1 MKRIRICAAIAA
13 ALLAQQALAQNT
25 ASSTSS
31 SSANPSSN
39 AQSTGNVQSNTFG
52 STNNTNS
59 SSSANQSASASS
71 TNSQNNGSASTLNA
85 NFTIVNPSAAPA
97 ANSTQSS
104 VPADGVLKQS
114 VTGET
119 YTYGEQ
125 RTYVEYGGTQTI
137 KNVPSIAAPPLAS
150 SNDTCMGSASGGLAV
165 AGFGITG
172 AGTYV
177 DEHCKRIKM
186 SRELWN
192 KGMKAASL
200 AMDCMDRDAR
210 EALELTG
217 FVCPQTARAQKQAE
231 EAGLKQ
237 AQAIGAPKLQMVS
250 VVAPARAP
258 AAPAAVPAAP
268 AAVPAAPAQ
277 APAVAAEEW
286 ALPVVEPAD
295 VAVATPVRIAP
306 EPERAVVP
314 PVPQEPNVIIR
325 RVDDGASRALR

>member
-1 MKRIRICAAIAA
+1 MKHIRLWTAVAVS
-13 ALLAQQALAQNT
+13 LLAQAALAQSS
-25 ASSTSS
+25 SSTSS
-31 SSANPSSN
+31 STSSN
-39 AQSTGNVQSNTFG
+39 SSAANSGANN
-52 STNNTNS
+52 STNTS
-59 SSSANQSASASS
+59 SSSSMQNAVSGSNAAN
-71 TNSQNNGSASTLNA
+71 TNTQNNGSASSLNA
-85 NFTIVNPSAAPA
+85 SITIVTPTPPA
-97 ANSTQSS
+97 ASSSTQSS

-114 VTGET
+114 VTGES

-258 AAPAAVPAAP
+258 AAPAAVPAAT
-268 AAVPAAPAQ
+268 VS
-277 APAVAAEEW
+277 AEEW
-286 ALPVVEPAD
+286 ALPVVEPAE

-306 EPERAVVP
+306 EPERAAVP